1 MLIIINQYQS
11 FWGKIMLIN
20 ERRERI
26 ISLLHQKKFVTVGHL
41 CDLLYSSPATIRRDL
56 SEMAAQGVLK
66 RLRGGAELSEGS
78 NSDMPLLLRRQKE
91 KEKKEIIASLALQYL
106 RGASTIFFDSSST
119 VLYLARQFGD
129 FTGKSI
135 ISSGAAT
142 INYLNEQTTATVYC
156 TGGRLL
162 NQSSYVGNSAIEAV
176 KSYCADIMFF
186 SCCGF
191 SAKNGTTEAEEE
203 NAAVKRA
210 MSENARKRI
219 LLCDSTKF
227 GHDFFCRAVDTITID
242 LIITDKK
249 PDDATVQALQGKLIY
264 PEHAV

>member
-1 MLIIINQYQS
+1 MLII
-11 FWGKIMLIN
+11 
-20 ERRERI
+20 ERREKI
-26 ISLLHQKKFVTVGHL
+26 LSILHQKKFVTVGHL
-41 CDLLYSSPATIRRDL
+41 CELLYASPATIRRDL

-78 NSDMPLLLRRQKE
+78 NSDMPLLLRRQKD
-91 KEKKEIIASLALQYL
+91 KEKKEIIASLAIQYL
-106 RGASTIFFDSSST
+106 KSASTIFFDSSST
-119 VLYLARQFGD
+119 VFYLVRQAGD

-142 INYLNEQTTATVYC
+142 INYLNEQTSAAVYC

-162 NQSSYVGNSAIEAV
+162 NQSSFVGNRAIEAV
-176 KSYCADIMFF
+176 KSYCADIVFF

-191 SAKNGTTEAEEE
+191 SAINGTTEAEEE

-210 MSENARKRI
+210 MSENARIRI

-227 GHDFFCRAVDTITID
+227 GHDFFCKAVDTKAID

-249 PDDATVQALQGKLIY
+249 PDDAAVQALQGKLIY
-264 PEHAV
+264 PENTV